1 LTNGKLFRGLKLLNQ
16 NSIEFRSNAL
26 IEVYDPENFRRRKFR
41 LLFESLIE
49 MKEDEGDCF
58 LSL

>member
-16 NSIEFRSNAL
+16 NSIEFRNAL
-26 IEVYDPENFRRRKFR
+26 IEVYDLENFRRRKFR

-49 MKEDEGDCF
+49 MKEDE
-58 LSL
+58 